1 MTASIDAPV
10 RGPRTARVAAIAVGV
25 VIALLVVVLATRKS
39 SQSSLP
45 DNPLIGKP
53 APVIDAPNVGSGGR
67 VTLTGLRGK
76 FVLVNFFNEWC
87 VPCIQEHPELLKFN
101 ERHKVAGDAQLIA
114 VNHGG
119 DISAERDFLAKQ
131 GGDWPLVDDPRGALA
146 LDYGVRGQPET
157 FVIDPNGIVV
167 TRIVG
172 PSTADGLDRLLAQ
185 VKAAEA

>member
-1 MTASIDAPV
+1 M
-10 RGPRTARVAAIAVGV
+10 
-25 VIALLVVVLATRKS
+25 
-39 SQSSLP
+39 
-45 DNPLIGKP
+45 
-53 APVIDAPNVGSGGR
+53 
-67 VTLTGLRGK
+67 
-76 FVLVNFFNEWC
+76 
-87 VPCIQEHPELLKFN
+87 
-101 ERHKVAGDAQLIA
+101 
-114 VNHGG
+114 
-119 DISAERDFLAKQ
+119 AKQ

>member
-1 MTASIDAPV
+1 MTAIV
-10 RGPRTARVAAIAVGV
+10 VGV
-25 VIALLVVVLATRKS
+25 VVALLVVVLATRKS

-45 DNPLIGKP
+45 DNPLIGKV
-53 APVIDAPNVGSGGR
+53 APVIDAPAVGTGGR
-67 VTLTGLRGK
+67 VTLAAAKGK

-87 VPCIQEHPELLKFN
+87 VPCIQEHPELVKFS

-119 DISAERDFLAKQ
+119 DISAEGDFLSKQ

-167 TRIVG
+167 TRIAG
-172 PSTADGLDRLLAQ
+172 PSTADGLDGLLAQ
-185 VKAAEA
+185 VKATES